1 VKVSVSFE
9 ERYWY
14 PDDGGIVWL
23 AGYSLVDP
31 ETGDFLARDDPRVL
45 ERGLRVVGVAGASFH
60 EEALQ
65 SDAAAPGRRLVLR
78 PEPDNPHDPNAIAV
92 DTEDGAHLGFVPR
105 EVAPELQG
113 EWSAV
118 ALRESRA
125 SPRDPRTGLTMLLAA
140 EAELELASR

>member
-31 ETGDFLARDDPRVL
+31 ETGAFLARDDPWL
-45 ERGLRVVGVAGASFH
+45 AERGLIVTGVAGARFH

-65 SDAAAPGRRLVLR
+65 SEGASPGRRLVLR
-78 PEPDNPHDPNAIAV
+78 PEPENPHDPDAVAV
-92 DTEDGAHLGFVPR
+92 DTEQGEHLGFVPK
-105 EVAPELQG
+105 EMATGVKG
-113 EWSAV
+113 WSAV

-125 SPRDPRTGLTMLLAA
+125 SPRDPRTGLTMLLAPA
-140 EAELELASR
+140 PENLLS

>member
-45 ERGLRVVGVAGASFH
+45 ERGLRVVGVAGARFH

-65 SDAAAPGRRLVLR
+65 SDAAAPGSRLVLR
-78 PEPDNPHDPNAIAV
+78 PEPDNPHDPAAVAV
-92 DTEDGAHLGFVPR
+92 DTELGEHLGFVPR
-105 EVAPELQG
+105 EMAAEVKG
-113 EWSAV
+113 WTAV

-125 SPRDPRTGLTMLLAA
+125 SPRDPRTGLTMLLAPA
-140 EAELELASR
+140 PEIVLG